1 MISHQELVAL
11 LKDLES
17 DRVERTIS
25 FTNTDKFGEAVCAF
39 ANDLPFNQLPG
50 YLVVGANDDGTCYG
64 LTITDQ
70 LLQNLSAIRT
80 DGNIVPPPSMVVQ
93 KFNFP
98 EGDLAVVEVQPHY
111 QPPVKYK
118 NRIWVRVGPTKRIA
132 NDADEIVLNEK
143 RSSFAS
149 TFDTLPCLG
158 SNLDDISTD
167 IFKLSYLP
175 LAISKEALE
184 ANHRNVKEQMA
195 SLKFYDLKA
204 DCPTNAGLLMFGKNP
219 EFFLPGAYVQYVRF
233 NGLDVSSETEYEYKF
248 SGDLFTQMKAMED
261 FIKSQVAKRVQ
272 KKLGEPYYYQF
283 PPNAMKE
290 FLFNAVIHRLY
301 QSNAPIKFYEY
312 EDRIEI
318 SNSGGLYGHAREN
331 FPNKNDYRNPALAEA
346 AKTIGYVNRFG
357 VGVRRAIKELNE
369 NGNKEPTFN
378 KDSPNFFEVTIYR
391 NVI

>member
-1 MISHQELVAL
+1 M
-11 LKDLES
+11 
-17 DRVERTIS
+17 
-25 FTNTDKFGEAVCAF
+25 
-39 ANDLPFNQLPG
+39 
-50 YLVVGANDDGTCYG
+50 
-64 LTITDQ
+64 
-70 LLQNLSAIRT
+70 
-80 DGNIVPPPSMVVQ
+80 
-93 KFNFP
+93 
-98 EGDLAVVEVQPHY
+98 
-111 QPPVKYK
+111 
-118 NRIWVRVGPTKRIA
+118 
-132 NDADEIVLNEK
+132 LNEK

-204 DCPTNAGLLMFGKNP
+204 DCPTNAGVLMFGKNP

-301 QSNAPIKFYEY
+301 QSNTPIKFYEY

-318 SNSGGLYGHAREN
+318 SNSGGLYGQAREN